1 MVNFDIS
8 EASQTETKILE
19 AAKKIFISNGF
30 DGTRMQQI
38 ANEAGINKSLLHY
51 YFRSKEKLFT
61 AVFSYAFQHFVPQVQ
76 EILNSEIP
84 IFIKIERIVAEYM
97 DMLLKNEFIPAF
109 ILHEINRN
117 PDGIVII
124 MQGTGLNPQIFI
136 NQFAREIEKGSIRPA
151 DPRHLIVNLIALCVF
166 PVAAKPLM
174 QRILFANDEAAY
186 LQFLQERKTKIADF
200 IIQSIKA

>member
-1 MVNFDIS
+1 MVNLS
-8 EASQTETKILE
+8 PPALSLTEAKILE
-19 AAKKIFISNGF
+19 AAKKVFILNGF
-30 DGTRMQQI
+30 EGTSMQHI

-51 YFRSKEKLFT
+51 YFRNKEKLFT
-61 AVFSYAFQHFVPQVQ
+61 AVFRFAFQNFVPQVQ
-76 EILNSEIP
+76 EILNSEASL
-84 IFIKIERIVAEYM
+84 FTKIERIVAEYM

-117 PDGIVII
+117 PDGIYSI
-124 MQGTGLNPQIFI
+124 MQGTGLNPEIFVK
-136 NQFAREIEKGSIRPA
+136 QFVIEIEKGHIRPV

-166 PVAAKPLM
+166 PIAAKPLM

-186 LQFLQERKTKIADF
+186 QQFLRERKNKVSEF